1 MQYALKKLEMRTNVL
16 NIKGRPVLYCSI
28 RLCVC
33 VSAVKQEEIVLTP
46 ALDDD
51 DYDDYYYINIA
62 FAAF

>member
-1 MQYALKKLEMRTNVL
+1 
-16 NIKGRPVLYCSI
+16 
-28 RLCVC
+28 
-33 VSAVKQEEIVLTP
+33 VKQEEIVLTP

>member
-1 MQYALKKLEMRTNVL
+1 
-16 NIKGRPVLYCSI
+16 
-28 RLCVC
+28 VC

-51 DYDDYYYINIA
+51 DDDFINIA